1 MFNFLHK
8 LFSAK
13 SSSQTTDN
21 TICSKSTST
30 SSTTNE
36 KNYSLGKREYS
47 TKDLPYDPIRR
58 QVEILQDNIYLVN
71 TSKNINTVIKRYK

>member
-36 KNYSLGKREYS
+36 KKHQKFYSRLGFEKS
-47 TKDLPYDPIRR
+47 DF
-58 QVEILQDNIYLVN
+58 LVPML
-71 TSKNINTVIKRYK
+71 KKI